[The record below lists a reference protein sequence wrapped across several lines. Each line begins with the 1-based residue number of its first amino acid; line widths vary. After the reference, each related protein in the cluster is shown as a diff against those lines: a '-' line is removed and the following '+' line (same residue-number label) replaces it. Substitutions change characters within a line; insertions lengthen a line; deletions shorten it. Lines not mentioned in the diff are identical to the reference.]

1 MKVDAREAETGSPAA
16 DGLPQVAIGWL
27 REILRSEFAA
37 EPEILGEPR
46 ASSQPG
52 GFCRAEWLRLASRIR
67 VLGFS
72 DLHTGLAGPAP
83 LAPVLDRA
91 WGVVEHAEPL
101 TLVAIG
107 VVADSAE
114 ESAQH
119 PALCAVLEALRE
131 EAASCGIVLQCG
143 ALELTVVLPQVDA
156 PQAEALIA
164 RTRERLGSRR
174 QFHAGI
180 ASHTPEIASVQQ
192 LLTLSTRAL
201 AAARG

>member
-1 MKVDAREAETGSPAA
+1 MKLDPRDAETGSPAGNA
-16 DGLPQVAIGWL
+16 LPQVAIGWL

-37 EPEILGEPR
+37 EPELLGEAR
-46 ASSQPG
+46 ASAQPG
-52 GFCRAEWLRLASRIR
+52 GFCRAEWLRLASRVR
-67 VLGFS
+67 VLGFG
-72 DLHTGLAGPAP
+72 DLHTGLAGPEA
-83 LAPVLDRA
+83 LALVLDRA

-107 VVADSAE
+107 AVADSAE

-119 PALCAVLEALRE
+119 PALCAVLEVLRQ

-143 ALELTVVLPQVDA
+143 ALELMVVLPQVDG

-164 RTRERLGSRR
+164 RARERLGTRR
-174 QFHAGI
+174 RFHAGI
-180 ASHTPEIASVQQ
+180 ASHTPEITSVQQ
-192 LLTLSTRAL
+192 LLTLTNRAL